1 MSFVQKTKHRI
12 KRMFQKLL
20 IRIKKMF
27 VSEEIR
33 VELTVPQKKAIAIC
47 INMINDKKSEL
58 LMTTLSDKRYIKNG
72 DYFLVMGNDIIQI
85 VNHVYGYDI
94 PISGKYY
101 KSIIN
106 LFDKKLDVNRLAME
120 NEILS
125 NVTYSL
131 DNILKN
137 IKNI

>member
-1 MSFVQKTKHRI
+1 MSFVQKSKHKI
-12 KRMFQKLL
+12 KRMLQKLS
-20 IRIKKMF
+20 IRIRKMF
-27 VSEEIR
+27 VSEHIR
-33 VELTVPQKKAIAIC
+33 TKLTEPQKKAIAIC

-72 DYFLVMGNDIIQI
+72 DYFLVMGNDMIQI
-85 VNHVYGYDI
+85 VNHVYSYDI
-94 PISGKYY
+94 SISGKYY

-137 IKNI
+137 IKEA

>member
-1 MSFVQKTKHRI
+1 MSFVQKLKHKI
-12 KRMFQKLL
+12 KRMLQKLS
-20 IRIKKMF
+20 IRIRKMF

-33 VELTVPQKKAIAIC
+33 VELTAPQKKAIAIC

-72 DYFLVMGNDIIQI
+72 DYFLVMGNDMIQI
-85 VNHVYGYDI
+85 VNHVYSYDI
-94 PISGKYY
+94 SISGKYY